1 MNTAK
6 AKINLN
12 EGVIELEG
20 TEEFVRAYLD
30 EFKELFKKPSAPMD
44 GSQRLEYEATPT
56 TPKKANSKK
65 SGGSKKSA
73 PKVTAERFDIHGNE
87 NIPSLQTFFDEK
99 KPGKANGDIIAVIGC
114 YITEKLGNETF
125 TEGQVEYAY
134 KMLNISRPNHLR
146 QIMVNTKNSKD
157 YFEQNEEG
165 GGWKLTRTGEIFVSE
180 QLPGKTE

>member
-44 GSQRLEYEATPT
+44 GPQRLESENTPT

-87 NIPSLQTFFDEK
+87 SVCQRECNNVPKMGK
-99 KPGKANGDIIAVIGC
+99 KSVPPMKD
-114 YITEKLGNETF
+114 KL
-125 TEGQVEYAY
+125 
-134 KMLNISRPNHLR
+134 
-146 QIMVNTKNSKD
+146 
-157 YFEQNEEG
+157 
-165 GGWKLTRTGEIFVSE
+165 W
-180 QLPGKTE
+180 